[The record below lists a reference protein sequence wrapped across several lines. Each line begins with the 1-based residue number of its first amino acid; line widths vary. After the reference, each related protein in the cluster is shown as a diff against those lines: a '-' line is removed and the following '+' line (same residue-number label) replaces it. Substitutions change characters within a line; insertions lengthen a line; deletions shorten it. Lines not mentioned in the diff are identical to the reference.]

1 MYICNC
7 RGLNERHVRTAIQGG
22 ARHVAKVFQS
32 CGESPQ
38 CARCVPRIAALIRA
52 EKGAGPPVAC
62 PLPGHAGGVGEVGGP
77 DHRLEAGPSEVTSS
91 P

>member
-7 RGLNERHVRTAIQGG
+7 KGLSETRVRGAIRSG
-22 ARHVAKVFQS
+22 ARHVATVFRT
-32 CGESPQ
+32 CGESAQ

-62 PLPGHAGGVGEVGGP
+62 PLPDGGALSGV
-77 DHRLEAGPSEVTSS
+77 EA
-91 P
+91 